1 MSFRS
6 VEKKLL
12 VLNGAGLVLAL
23 VIMLLAGLY
32 AAQRGQQLVQE
43 QTGALS
49 RHAAET
55 ELALAA
61 ANAGR
66 QMVSG
71 MENAYT
77 YVRAS
82 AVLAASLSNDVRRN
96 LIAPDA
102 GREYL
107 YRASEQLLR
116 NLPDAL
122 GVYIGFETDAF
133 DGRDNSYANRLDL
146 GSNERGRMGIYWA
159 HGGGGE
165 LVAEALAEDDI
176 GDDAVGDNGVAS
188 NAWYTCPFAQKRGCF
203 IEPYIDDVAGVPTLM
218 STAVVPILRGGAVIG
233 VAGVDFPLATLRGT
247 AESVNKSLYGGAGE
261 TLLISAAGVV
271 VADSVSTERIGK
283 RLTSLTEPWASEV
296 QQRLGQRETDIRF
309 DAGDTVEVLVPV
321 PLLDGNSQ
329 WTVLIRVP
337 RAVVMA
343 AAETLNNELASA
355 NAQSTLLQLVIALV
369 VAVAALAFVAITAR
383 ALAKPIKDVTATL
396 QTIAKGGGDLTQRLP
411 VSGAD
416 EIGQLA
422 AAFNEFLSRLQQ
434 MMQAVAQCS
443 SEVSQAAGITAKL
456 SDDTSREIAAQQT
469 DIDMVATAVTEM
481 ASAIQEVAGGAHN
494 AATAADSASSEAR
507 GGQNEVNS
515 TISAIQAL
523 ARDVQSAA
531 QVIKQLAEDSAR
543 IGNILDVIRGIAEQT
558 NLLALNAAIEAA
570 RAGEQGRG
578 FAVVADEV
586 RNLAQRTH
594 SSTQEIQQM
603 IGAIQAS
610 TERAVA
616 AMTTSGSR
624 AEDAV
629 GQAERAGQS
638 LNSITMAITTISDM
652 NTQIAAAVEQQTQV
666 TEELTRNITA
676 IRDVAEMLAGGAKEN
691 AGTGGAL
698 KGLAS
703 RLQELVGQFRL

>member
-1 MSFRS
+1 MQFRS

-12 VLNGAGLVLAL
+12 WLNGAGLVSALA
-23 VIMLLAGLY
+23 IMVLAGLY

-43 QTGALS
+43 QTGSLS
-49 RHAAET
+49 QRAAET
-55 ELALAA
+55 ELTLAA

-66 QMVSG
+66 KMVSG
-71 MENAYT
+71 MEAAYT
-77 YVRAS
+77 YIRAS
-82 AVLAASLSNDVRRN
+82 AVLAASLSEDVRRN
-96 LIAPDA
+96 LIEPAA

-107 YRASEQLLR
+107 TRASEQLLR

-122 GVYIGFETDAF
+122 GVYVGFEANAF
-133 DGRDNSYANRLDL
+133 DGRDSSYRNRLDL
-146 GSNERGRMGIYWA
+146 GSNEQGRMGIYWA
-159 HGGGGE
+159 HGSSDQ

-176 GDDAVGDNGVAS
+176 GDATVGDNGVAS

-218 STAVVPILRGGAVIG
+218 STAVVPILRNGAVIG

-247 AESVNKSLYGGAGE
+247 AEQVNQSLYGGAGE
-261 TLLISAAGVV
+261 TLLISAAGIV
-271 VADSVSTERIGK
+271 VADSVSTDRIGK
-283 RLTSLTEPWASEV
+283 PLSALTESWASDV
-296 QQRLGQRETDIRF
+296 SQRLGRGETDIRF
-309 DAGDTVEVLVPV
+309 DQGDMVEALVPV
-321 PLLDGNSQ
+321 PLMDGNSQ

-337 RAVVMA
+337 HAEVMA
-343 AAETLNNELASA
+343 AAATLNQELASA
-355 NAQSTLLQLVIALV
+355 NAQSTLLQLLIALV

-383 ALAKPIKDVTATL
+383 ALAKPIKEVTTTL
-396 QTIAKGGGDLTQRLP
+396 QEIAKGGGDLTQRLP
-411 VSGAD
+411 VSGED

-443 SEVSQAAGITAKL
+443 SEVSKAAGVTAKL
-456 SDDTSREIAAQQT
+456 SDDTSSEIAAQQT

-481 ASAIQEVAGGAHN
+481 SSAIQEVAGGAHK
-494 AATAADSASSEAR
+494 AATAADSASNEAR
-507 GGQNEVNS
+507 GGQKEVNN

-523 ARDVQSAA
+523 AQDVQSAA
-531 QVIKQLAEDSAR
+531 QVIKQLADDSAR

-594 SSTQEIQQM
+594 TSTQEIQQM
-603 IGAIQAS
+603 IGAIQTS

-616 AMTTSGSR
+616 AMTTSRSR

-629 GQAERAGQS
+629 GQAERAGSS
-638 LNSITMAITTISDM
+638 LDTITGAVTTISDM
-652 NTQIAAAVEQQTQV
+652 NTQIAAAVEQQTKV
-666 TEELTRNITA
+666 TEELTRNITS
-676 IRDVAEMLAGGAKEN
+676 IRDVAEMLAHGARDN
-691 AGTGGAL
+691 AGTGNQL
-698 KGLAS
+698 KELAS
-703 RLQELVGQFRL
+703 RLQQLVGQFRL